1 MQVQLLNLSKQ
12 SAWEF
17 FSKYFGLNNSYNQSG
32 IFAILLTNCNETY
45 FTSFYDFHIFQVE
58 DKLLIPGRIEE
69 LNDFANG
76 ISVENPEL
84 SVQIIRQI
92 DNYFNFENQFLI
104 LNNVKYELTYP
115 LTMGILNVTPDSFS
129 DGGKYLNHSKAI
141 EHAIEMINLGT
152 EIIDIGGESSR
163 PGAEKVS
170 IDEEIKRVI
179 PVIEEIHRL
188 EKNIP
193 ISIDTTKAEVA
204 HAALQAGAT
213 IVNDISAFSFD
224 ERILEVVY
232 NFNAT
237 YILMHIKGN
246 PQNMQNNPFY
256 EEPVSEIYNFLARK
270 LDLLNELELEKV
282 IIDPGI
288 GFGKR
293 VSDNFKLIE
302 RLDEFKTLGKPIMVG
317 LSKKSF
323 LGKSLNLDIN
333 SRENATSI
341 SEYMAV
347 LNGARIIRTHNVQN
361 VMEMK
366 KLFQFYKYPNIT
378 SVYD

>member
-1 MQVQLLNLSKQ
+1 
-12 SAWEF
+12 
-17 FSKYFGLNNSYNQSG
+17 
-32 IFAILLTNCNETY
+32 
-45 FTSFYDFHIFQVE
+45 
-58 DKLLIPGRIEE
+58 
-69 LNDFANG
+69 
-76 ISVENPEL
+76 
-84 SVQIIRQI
+84 
-92 DNYFNFENQFLI
+92 
-104 LNNVKYELTYP
+104 
-115 LTMGILNVTPDSFS
+115 MGILNVTPDSFS
-129 DGGKYLNHSKAI
+129 DGGKYLSHSKAI
-141 EHAIEMINLGT
+141 EHAIEMINLGAD
-152 EIIDIGGESSR
+152 IIDIGGESSR

-179 PVIEEIHRL
+179 PVIEAIHRM

-213 IVNDISAFSFD
+213 IVNDVSAFSVD

-237 YILMHIKGN
+237 YVLMHINGN
-246 PQNMQNNPFY
+246 PQNMQDNPFY
-256 EEPVSEIYNFLARK
+256 DEPVSEIYNFLARK
-270 LDLLNELELEKV
+270 LDLLNELEIEKI

-323 LGKSLNLDIN
+323 LGKSLNLDVN

-361 VMEMK
+361 VTEMK